1 MMRES
6 ALMAVIT
13 AEAAS
18 TSDLY
23 ERVGYPT
30 LVRLALIPYPAF
42 RDALVTLAATG
53 AIESHTGPDGSTMW
67 RRRTENGP

>member
-1 MMRES
+1 MTRES

-23 ERVGYPT
+23 ERVGY
-30 LVRLALIPYPAF
+30 
-42 RDALVTLAATG
+42 
-53 AIESHTGPDGSTMW
+53 
-67 RRRTENGP
+67 RRWCASL